1 MKKLLVA
8 LSVAGLMT
16 GCSTAPESQAAQVE
30 AKEATQAT
38 AKMAVAPSLNNEDL
52 YVVYDDGRMNIF
64 YDGALYKQFLEV
76 GESAYRK
83 TFIGAG
89 PKGETLMYGLT
100 KADKNKLTGIPSI
113 EMMEGRLEAADD
125 FYGEIVAEGRINVFD
140 DWKMFEMFMAH
151 GEVPFRL
158 TDIGAGPKG
167 ETVVYALT
175 KETKKKRPEALI
187 AKFKAFQGMK

>member
-8 LSVAGLMT
+8 LAVSGLMT
-16 GCSTAPESQAAQVE
+16 GCSTAPESNSAQVE
-30 AKEATQAT
+30 TKVVE
-38 AKMAVAPSLNNEDL
+38 KMAVAPSLNNEDL
-52 YVVYDDGRMNIF
+52 FVVYHDGRMNIF
-64 YDGALYKQFLEV
+64 YDAGLYKQFLQV

-83 TFIGAG
+83 TLIGAG

-100 KADKNKLTGIPSI
+100 KADKKKLTGIPSI
-113 EMMEGRLEAADD
+113 EMMEGRLQGADD
-125 FYGEIVAEGRINVFD
+125 FYGEIVSEGRINVFS
-140 DWKMFEMFMAH
+140 DWKLFQMFMSV

-175 KETKKKRPEALI
+175 KATKKKRPEVLI
-187 AKFKAFQGMK
+187 SKFKAFQAI

>member
-8 LSVAGLMT
+8 LSVASLMT
-16 GCSTAPESQAAQVE
+16 GCSTAPESQTAQVE
-30 AKEATQAT
+30 TKMATQAT
-38 AKMAVAPSLNNEDL
+38 EKMAVASSLNNEDL

-64 YDGALYKQFLEV
+64 YDAGLYKDFLQL
-76 GESAYRK
+76 GETSFRK

-100 KADKNKLTGIPSI
+100 KADKKKLTGISSI

-125 FYGEIVAEGRINVFD
+125 FYGEIVADGRINVFD
-140 DWKMFEMFMAH
+140 DWEMFEMFMAH

>member
-8 LSVAGLMT
+8 LSVAGMMT
-16 GCSTAPESQAAQVE
+16 GCSTAPESNSAQVE
-30 AKEATQAT
+30 AKVVENT
-38 AKMAVAPSLNNEDL
+38 AVAPSLNNEDL
-52 YVVYDDGRMNIF
+52 YVVYQDGRMNVF
-64 YDGALYKQFLEV
+64 YDADLYKGFLQL
-76 GESAYRK
+76 GETSFRK

-100 KADKNKLTGIPSI
+100 KADKKNLTGIPSI
-113 EMMEGRLEAADD
+113 EMMEGRLVAADD
-125 FYGEIVAEGRINVFD
+125 FYGEIIAEGRINVFD
-140 DWKMFEMFMAH
+140 DWKLFQMFMAH

-187 AKFKAFQGMK
+187 AKFKAFRAM